1 MNGGSVVALRAKSS
15 SARKSPV
22 QKRSRERVEKMLA
35 VATDLIAEHGS
46 DSLRMSD
53 VAARAGV
60 SIGSLYQFFP
70 DKTAIIG
77 ALVERSNEQG
87 RQCIEEGLA
96 QVRDAASMRQA
107 FSDLID
113 IYYRIF
119 LDEPVMR
126 DIWFGAQADTSLRE
140 VQLADSRKNGA
151 IVASALKRLR
161 PQADAT
167 ALETSAL
174 AVMHLGEEAI
184 RLAISVERKE
194 GDALI
199 NAYKRMALSEL
210 LRE

>member
-1 MNGGSVVALRAKSS
+1 MVDRLWRCDAKSS

-140 VQLADSRKNGA
+140 AQLADSRKNGA
-151 IVASALKRLR
+151 IVAAALKRLR